1 MTLPQLNHSNHSYGG
16 MNTKIIYH
24 NHYKAVMEIIKTKK
38 GSEIVINRV
47 DFQRLHII
55 FDNGVNYRLAK
66 DNMGNINVLNIGNE
80 RTFLING
87 KVFFEKMAWNINSIK
102 QILSTQNLNEYILT
116 VSPIY
121 STNAI

>member
-1 MTLPQLNHSNHSYGG
+1 
-16 MNTKIIYH
+16 
-24 NHYKAVMEIIKTKK
+24 MEIIKTKK

-55 FDNGVNYRLAK
+55 FDNGINYRLAK